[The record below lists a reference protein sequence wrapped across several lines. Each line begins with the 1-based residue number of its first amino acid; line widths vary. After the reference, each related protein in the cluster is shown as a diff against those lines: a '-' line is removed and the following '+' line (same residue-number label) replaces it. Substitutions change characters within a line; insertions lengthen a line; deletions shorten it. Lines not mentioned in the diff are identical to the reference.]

1 MPAPA
6 PPDPVQFSQLK
17 LYTHY
22 IVPAPSDE
30 ARFLT
35 ATFATDDEYLKKQRR
50 LLLRYVGRKMHLLD
64 RGTSFSAQ
72 LYRDDG
78 RIENVYFDETSFP
91 PGQMFQEV
99 NSNWEPVAV
108 APVPPDPWDEFI
120 DPLEM
125 DFASDAAEKEYY
137 KKNPPV
143 KLRDVLSPVD
153 LAAQKQFESTLNP
166 AEIRALTAYK
176 GSHHRF
182 MGPLMLGL
190 TEESLGVVDFAK
202 SETLADSK
210 DPARPPLSKER
221 SGPGF
226 IREFM
231 TGFLTALSRAPKLTQ
246 EINVFRGVVG
256 KEALNIDGTL
266 PLSTSYDKHVA
277 YTFSGERGACCML
290 KMNVK
295 PGVRFFAFRG
305 ADPEREIMVLPPYKA
320 LIEDIDGPDSGL
332 KKVTIIPVKYR
343 GGTRST
349 RGLRTR
355 STRGLRTRSTRG
367 LRTRRRRRLRQTK
380 KLTSKL

>member
-1 MPAPA
+1 MPPPAPV
-6 PPDPVQFSQLK
+6 PFSQLK
-17 LYTHY
+17 LYTNY

-35 ATFATDDEYLKKQRR
+35 ATFARNSDEYVKKQRR

-64 RGTSFSAQ
+64 SGETSFHAQ
-72 LYRDDG
+72 LKAVG
-78 RIENVYFDETSFP
+78 AESESVYFDETSFP

-99 NSNWEPVAV
+99 NWDWEPVGV
-108 APVPPDPWDEFI
+108 APLPPDPWDEFNP
-120 DPLEM
+120 PLDM
-125 DFASDAAEKEYY
+125 DFASEKEEKEYY
-137 KKNPPV
+137 KKNPPL
-143 KLRDVLSPVD
+143 KLSDVLSPVD
-153 LAAQKQFESTLNP
+153 LAALNQFQSTLNP
-166 AEIRALTAYK
+166 AELKALNAYK
-176 GSHHRF
+176 GTRHSF

-190 TEESLGVVDFAK
+190 TEESLGVVRFAR

-231 TGFLTALSRAPKLTQ
+231 TGFFTALSRAPKLTQ

-256 KEALNIDGTL
+256 KAALNIDGTL

-277 YTFSGERGACCML
+277 YTFSAKRGMCCML

-295 PGVRFFAFRG
+295 PGVRFFAWRG
-305 ADPEREIMVLPPYKA
+305 ADPEREIMVFPPYKA
-320 LIEDIDGPDSGL
+320 QIEDVGNPDSGV
-332 KKVTIIPVKYR
+332 KKVTLTPVKYR
-343 GGTRST
+343 GGTRR
-349 RGLRTR
+349 RGH
-355 STRGLRTRSTRG
+355 
-367 LRTRRRRRLRQTK
+367 RRRRRLRQTK

>member
-1 MPAPA
+1 MPPPAP
-6 PPDPVQFSQLK
+6 VLFSELK

-35 ATFATDDEYLKKQRR
+35 ATSASDDEYLKKQRR

-64 RGTSFSAQ
+64 KGETSFHAQLYGDGAESESVYFDKTSFSPEQ
-72 LYRDDG
+72 K
-78 RIENVYFDETSFP
+78 
-91 PGQMFQEV
+91 FQEV
-99 NSNWEPVAV
+99 SWDWKPVAG

-120 DPLEM
+120 SPLDM
-125 DFASDAAEKEYY
+125 DFASDAAEQAYHQ
-137 KKNPPV
+137 KNPLL
-143 KLRDVLSPVD
+143 KLKDVLSPVD
-153 LAAQKQFESTLNP
+153 LAALNQFQSTINP
-166 AEIRALTAYK
+166 AELRALNAYK
-176 GSHHRF
+176 GTRHSF

-190 TEESLGVVDFAK
+190 TEESLGVVDFAR
-202 SETLADSK
+202 SETRADSK
-210 DPARPPLSKER
+210 DPAQPPLPKER
-221 SGPGF
+221 PGPGF

-266 PLSTSYDKHVA
+266 ALSTSYDKHVA
-277 YTFSGERGACCML
+277 FTFSGGRGLCCML

-295 PGVRFFAFRG
+295 PGVRFFAWRG
-305 ADPEREIMVLPPYKA
+305 SDPESEIMVLPPYKA

-343 GGTRST
+343 DRGGT

-355 STRGLRTRSTRG
+355 STRV
-367 LRTRRRRRLRQTK
+367 LRTRRLARKQKKHTRR
-380 KLTSKL
+380 S